1 MQYTAQ
7 NGTKVTITH
16 EAAGR
21 IHSIRVKDKPPP
33 KPTKI
38 RIASPRMRATSP
50 RVRAENISPT
60 IISVEQEEMVHLV
73 VNHHQMNV
81 DTSSTEQVYRLHFFC
96 LLVSLCLLQHVFYAS
111 FERCVRQMNVDRS
124 SKTSFLLIRACCIFY
139 QIVSEMPL

>member
-1 MQYTAQ
+1 MQYTAR

-21 IHSIRVKDKPPP
+21 IHSIRVKNKPPQ

-60 IISVEQEEMVHLV
+60 IVSIEQDEMVHLV
-73 VNHHQMNV
+73 VNKTSPVNV
-81 DTSSTEQVYRLHFFC
+81 DPEPQVILIIC
-96 LLVSLCLLQHVFYAS
+96 LNLLTLNTFQNGKLGLCVFH
-111 FERCVRQMNVDRS
+111 
-124 SKTSFLLIRACCIFY
+124 
-139 QIVSEMPL
+139 

>member
-60 IISVEQEEMVHLV
+60 IVSIDQEEMVHLV
-73 VNHHQMNV
+73 VNQQQQMNV
-81 DTSSTEQVYRLHFFC
+81 DTSSTEQVYTIHFC
-96 LLVSLCLLQHVFYAS
+96 IS
-111 FERCVRQMNVDRS
+111 FS
-124 SKTSFLLIRACCIFY
+124 SYLPVLITRRFINANLNFMD
-139 QIVSEMPL
+139 VK